1 MQTVI
6 SLFLLEINFREPYM
20 INKRVDY
27 VDIIKGI
34 VIFGVVWVH
43 TACPNWLTALLVN
56 SIFFF
61 LSGIFFKRK
70 PFNVFIREKVQ
81 SIIVPFL
88 FFYLLS
94 FLYRIIEHF
103 WDNRTLVSFEWGCIF
118 DVFKFVSHL
127 DYLFVNVPL
136 WFLLC
141 LFSIQILYY
150 FISFLDKR
158 LIAVVVL
165 LCFVFRDFTS
175 SIPSFFMFNGA
186 CYYLCFFALGNLVGK
201 PWIEKLKDIRFRQMS
216 LWISILL
223 SAILLIPIGGFEE
236 WLYDICYH
244 VKLLMVFFILM
255 SIASWFNGKLSLIR
269 YFGKKSLIILGFH
282 VIPLIFLIRVTNAIW
297 GYCTPFMG
305 FIQSTIVM
313 AVMYVV
319 ILFCNRYIPFLVGK
333 KTTHL

>member
-103 WDNRTLVSFEWGCIF
+103 WDNRTLVSFEWECIF

-282 VIPLIFLIRVTNAIW
+282 VLDLLQLRIHHCHMLNYKMNDLNQSSQK
-297 GYCTPFMG
+297 YM
-305 FIQSTIVM
+305 IQTS
-313 AVMYVV
+313 
-319 ILFCNRYIPFLVGK
+319 
-333 KTTHL
+333 